1 MALASALAGI
11 LKPAALV
18 TTPAETDGVELRE
31 VKADMRVKVVGLPAE
46 FTAIRMERVGHS
58 PRLGDGRFI
67 RICDY
72 LLVAESETNTQ
83 AVFVE
88 LKKTK
93 SNGEKPREQLRRSLP
108 LLEYLRSV
116 CEVEHRTTF
125 DRSDISTHYCIVFER
140 NSLRLDK
147 QPVRTEPSRR
157 IQDEEYK
164 DIRVRV
170 CVGTP
175 VSLATLTGE

>member
-1 MALASALAGI
+1 
-11 LKPAALV
+11 
-18 TTPAETDGVELRE
+18 
-31 VKADMRVKVVGLPAE
+31 MRVKVVGLPAE
-46 FTAIRMERVGHS
+46 FTAIQMERVGHA
-58 PRLGDGRFI
+58 PGLGDGRFI

-72 LLVAESETNTQ
+72 LLVAESDTNTQ
-83 AVFVE
+83 AVFIE
-88 LKKTK
+88 LKKTATTDK
-93 SNGEKPREQLRRSLP
+93 QPREQLRRSLP

-147 QPVRTEPSRR
+147 QPVRTEPARR

>member
-1 MALASALAGI
+1 
-11 LKPAALV
+11 
-18 TTPAETDGVELRE
+18 
-31 VKADMRVKVVGLPAE
+31 MRVKVVGLPAE
-46 FTAIRMERVGHS
+46 FTAIQMERVGHA
-58 PRLGDGRFI
+58 PGLGDGRFI

-72 LLVAESETNTQ
+72 LLVAESGTNTQ
-83 AVFVE
+83 VIFVE

-140 NSLRLDK
+140 YNQKLDK
-147 QPVRTEPSRR
+147 QPVRSEPARR
-157 IQDEEYK
+157 VWNEEYK

>member
-31 VKADMRVKVVGLPAE
+31 KQARMRVKVVGLPAE

-58 PRLGDGRFI
+58 PRLGADRF
-67 RICDY
+67 RPICDY
-72 LLVAESETNTQ
+72 LLVAESGTNTQ
-83 AVFVE
+83 AIFVE

-93 SNGEKPREQLRRSLP
+93 NNGEKPREQLRRSLP

-140 NSLRLDK
+140 YNQRLDK
-147 QPVRTEPSRR
+147 QAVRADPARR
-157 IQDEEYK
+157 MRDEEYK
-164 DIRVRV
+164 DITVRTF
-170 CVGTP
+170 VGTP